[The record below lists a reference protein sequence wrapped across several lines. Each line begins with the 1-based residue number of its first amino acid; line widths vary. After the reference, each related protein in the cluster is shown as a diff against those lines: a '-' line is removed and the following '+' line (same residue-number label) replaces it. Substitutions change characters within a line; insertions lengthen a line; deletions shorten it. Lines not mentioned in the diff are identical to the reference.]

1 MRYVKYMNYIIT
13 ASFILLFCISGKAQS
28 DSISVTYSLL
38 GESEDKSVS
47 VYVGKYNYHNLTAG
61 QSEGAQS
68 FYEIIMIVHATRDTC
83 VIATSDY
90 VTTYIDSM
98 NIKSI
103 VLDKSLRKGILLT
116 LYLHEHSNLGEHGD
130 YDIHK
135 TVNEIW
141 DLKTERKIFSA
152 INKFHFTADN
162 YSYFEDDS
170 SSVTRY
176 TDYTYAYDF
185 YFVSIEIVINNIKI
199 ECAERYN
206 NDTEWTSISE
216 AHVGYVECQLPEHK
230 EGIYFYR
237 KGKYILK
244 KER

>member
-1 MRYVKYMNYIIT
+1 MVIHATKDT
-13 ASFILLFCISGKAQS
+13 C
-28 DSISVTYSLL
+28 
-38 GESEDKSVS
+38 
-47 VYVGKYNYHNLTAG
+47 
-61 QSEGAQS
+61 
-68 FYEIIMIVHATRDTC
+68 EIIS
-83 VIATSDY
+83 SDY

-98 NIKSI
+98 DIKSI

-116 LYLHEHSNLGEHGD
+116 LYLHEHRNLGEHGD

-141 DLKTERKIFSA
+141 NLKIGKKIFSA
-152 INKFHFTADN
+152 IDKFHFTAD
-162 YSYFEDDS
+162 YFSYFEYDS
-170 SSVTRY
+170 SSTTTY
-176 TDYTYAYDF
+176 TDYTYTYDF
-185 YFVSIEIVINNIKI
+185 YFVSTEIVINNIKI

-206 NDTEWTSISE
+206 DDTEWTSISE

-244 KER
+244 KKKDGGW